1 MPKVKQRNRRTIA
14 QKVIPPEETEVFKS
28 DNENPFQE
36 DSANSSNKKRKGDDR
51 EESYDVEYDL
61 LTKVQRLEDQL
72 KEKHKEEALSTIHLP
87 ESIDIATLEKL
98 DQHHKVI
105 MTQLKEFAAEMAFPR
120 KTIILNKNDA
130 TALTYTLLL

>member
-36 DSANSSNKKRKGDDR
+36 DSANSSNKKRKGDDC
-51 EESYDVEYDL
+51 EESYDVEYL

-72 KEKHKEEALSTIHLP
+72 KEKHKEALSTIHLP